1 MDRKRRQVLC
11 AGSGAGLLAEL
22 GAFGLLHP
30 GAASAQTPRS
40 GFDAKTVADALAA
53 CALAPAVDSTR
64 VQLDA
69 PEIAENGAVVPVK
82 ISTDLPRVD
91 RIAILVE
98 KNPVILSALFDVPEG
113 TEASI
118 ATRVKMAETC
128 QIIVAVRSDAKAY
141 LASKEVK
148 VTVGGCGG

>member
-1 MDRKRRQVLC
+1 MDWKRRQVLY
-11 AGSGAGLLAEL
+11 AGSSAGLLAEL
-22 GAFGLLHP
+22 AAFGVLHP
-30 GAASAQTPRS
+30 GTASAQTPRA
-40 GFDAKTVADALAA
+40 GFDAKTVTDVLSA
-53 CALAPAVDSTR
+53 CALTPAVDSAR

-82 ISTDLPRVD
+82 ISTGLPRVD

-98 KNPVILSALFDVPEG
+98 KNPIILSALFDVPEG
-113 TEASI
+113 TELSI

-128 QIIVAVRSDAKAY
+128 RVIVAVRSDGKAY